1 MVEHVLPL
9 PRTSSAVRLCVEG
22 RLDAAMLGGLSFL
35 LGLIQLDDRPRSY
48 DERITAATATRSVGG
63 IWHASRATEAP
74 HLLYYLLMK
83 PWIAAFGSGLWSLR
97 LPSAFAGAIAI
108 AVLTALGTKLFGRV
122 AGVVAGLVLASS
134 AYLVQFMQQA
144 RGYSFAL
151 LLTVLAAYCFVR
163 ALEKLTMRWT
173 LLASVALVA
182 ACWMNLFSISLVAA
196 EAAAY
201 LAVRRQLPRRPF
213 AVAAGVALAGIAPI
227 VVLVASADNGQLSW
241 VPPLSASRF
250 ISQSRDWTDHNPVA
264 LLVAAIGVVALVR
277 GLRAWERWK
286 GGLVVLWTVTP
297 FVLLLLLTAIQ
308 PAFDSHYLLTG
319 AAGLA
324 LLVGAGVAALPRRVG
339 LAAGALVLAAAAV
352 QLAHYYV
359 VPGQSLG
366 ALL

>member
-1 MVEHVLPL
+1 
-9 PRTSSAVRLCVEG
+9 
-22 RLDAAMLGGLSFL
+22 
-35 LGLIQLDDRPRSY
+35 
-48 DERITAATATRSVGG
+48 
-63 IWHASRATEAP
+63 
-74 HLLYYLLMK
+74 
-83 PWIAAFGSGLWSLR
+83 
-97 LPSAFAGAIAI
+97 
-108 AVLTALGTKLFGRV
+108 
-122 AGVVAGLVLASS
+122 
-134 AYLVQFMQQA
+134 MQQA

-277 GLRAWERWK
+277 GLRARERWK